1 MNDKQIYIRNYINT
15 SMKKQISLSLIAI
28 IAISTI
34 QAVNAQSDEGPLRAV
49 PKIEED
55 QFIICS
61 KDVSN
66 ERYFGQLSCIVV
78 NSDDVLSQQQAD
90 KLYKQTQSLE
100 DTFEMGLVD

>member
-1 MNDKQIYIRNYINT
+1 
-15 SMKKQISLSLIAI
+15 MKKQISLSLIAI

-34 QAVNAQSDEGPLRAV
+34 QAVNAQSNQEPLRAV
-49 PKIEED
+49 PNIAED

-66 ERYFGQLSCIVV
+66 KDYYGQLSCIIV

-90 KLYKQTQSLE
+90 KIYKQTQSLD

>member
-1 MNDKQIYIRNYINT
+1 
-15 SMKKQISLSLIAI
+15 MKKQISLSLIAI

-61 KDVSN
+61 KDVTN
-66 ERYFGQLSCIVV
+66 ERYRGQLSCIIV
-78 NSDDVLSQQQAD
+78 NSDDLLTQEQAD
-90 KLYKQTQSLE
+90 KIHRQTQSL
-100 DTFEMGLVD
+100 DNTFEMGLVD

>member
-1 MNDKQIYIRNYINT
+1 MKRIYIRNYINIG
-15 SMKKQISLSLIAI
+15 MKKQISLSLIAI

-34 QAVNAQSDEGPLRAV
+34 QAVNAQSNEGPLRAV

-66 ERYFGQLSCIVV
+66 KAYFGQLSCIIV
-78 NSDDVLSQQQAD
+78 NSDYVLSQKQAD
-90 KLYKQTQSLE
+90 KIYKETQSL
-100 DTFEMGLVD
+100 DNTFEMGLVD